1 MQYMHIFV
9 TSYSSFCETSKWT
22 GKTTCARLM
31 GKMFKMLGLL
41 LDDEVFECT
50 PKDLITG
57 FVGQA
62 GHKTTEILEK
72 SRGGVLFID
81 EAYQLNPSREGKFMT
96 EAVDELCAKIT
107 DEEFKGKLLV
117 LLAGYDADMD
127 EMLKVNPGLKSRFAE
142 RLEFKDLSVEAT
154 RDLITM
160 KLAKKKIPLA
170 SKDAESDELLTIAR
184 MLVDSEDF
192 ANGRDVDTI
201 CDRAYSI
208 LNLPSA
214 VHLAIHLSVSR
225 M

>member
-41 LDDEVFECT
+41 PDDEVFECT

-81 EAYQLNPSREGKFMT
+81 EAYQLNPSRGGTFMT

-142 RLEFKDLSVEAT
+142 RLEFKVLSVEAT
-154 RDLITM
+154 RCDYSLWRL
-160 KLAKKKIPLA
+160 LAATAAQHVVRAVVMRRGLHQSLCRIVKIWP
-170 SKDAESDELLTIAR
+170 
-184 MLVDSEDF
+184 
-192 ANGRDVDTI
+192 
-201 CDRAYSI
+201 
-208 LNLPSA
+208 P
-214 VHLAIHLSVSR
+214 HLRHLC
-225 M
+225 